1 MAIWGN
7 TNAGKYNFFDF
18 ENSSKK
24 GFIEKIIS
32 VFGELEVDEFKKDKG
47 VSILDS
53 GKETNPFVHMSSQ
66 GTGDYRKYVNYE
78 EASKGT
84 KLRIY
89 RQMSE
94 YPEIFYALD
103 ILANEI
109 VNKDVKTK
117 DILDFKIINKELANN
132 INIKDN
138 IRREWDYVVHDLMN
152 FNKDGWEVVKN
163 FLITG
168 EIFYEKIVNPDKKH
182 EGLKATRRLLPDTTY
197 VTYNEHGEID
207 HFQVGNIAS
216 GKKFV
221 IPKAEIAYARFGEM
235 SYNQDTGE
243 RIALGYLER
252 VKKVWRQLQLLEEA
266 VIIYRVV
273 RAPERRV
280 WKIATGNMPQRQAL
294 QYIEK
299 IKMEYRQRKVYN
311 SATGGIDGQANILS
325 MLDDY
330 WFSQPSE
337 GNSTDV
343 TTLPSGQALGEI
355 RDLEYFLTKL
365 YLALH
370 IPTNRR
376 LETSMGAQQYN
387 IGDVGQINH
396 QETMFAEL
404 ADRIADRISDV
415 VFSVFRTHMELKGLW
430 KEYELKERDF
440 RVEFYR
446 NNFFEELKRTKLE
459 ETRVQLFGSVASYVG
474 EVLSSEYVAKK
485 YLHMSEEEYLE
496 NKMLLDKEK
505 KESVQDQGTGLAG
518 GF

>member
-1 MAIWGN
+1 
-7 TNAGKYNFFDF
+7 
-18 ENSSKK
+18 
-24 GFIEKIIS
+24 
-32 VFGELEVDEFKKDKG
+32 
-47 VSILDS
+47 
-53 GKETNPFVHMSSQ
+53 
-66 GTGDYRKYVNYE
+66 
-78 EASKGT
+78 
-84 KLRIY
+84 
-89 RQMSE
+89 
-94 YPEIFYALD
+94 
-103 ILANEI
+103 
-109 VNKDVKTK
+109 
-117 DILDFKIINKELANN
+117 
-132 INIKDN
+132 
-138 IRREWDYVVHDLMN
+138 
-152 FNKDGWEVVKN
+152 
-163 FLITG
+163 
-168 EIFYEKIVNPDKKH
+168 
-182 EGLKATRRLLPDTTY
+182 
-197 VTYNEHGEID
+197 
-207 HFQVGNIAS
+207 
-216 GKKFV
+216 
-221 IPKAEIAYARFGEM
+221 
-235 SYNQDTGE
+235 
-243 RIALGYLER
+243 
-252 VKKVWRQLQLLEEA
+252 
-266 VIIYRVV
+266 
-273 RAPERRV
+273 
-280 WKIATGNMPQRQAL
+280 MPQRQAL
-294 QYIEK
+294 QYIDK

-404 ADRIADRISDV
+404 ADRIAERITDV

-474 EVLSSEYVAKK
+474 EVLSSEYVSKK